1 MLKGEKK
8 KEKGKKKGERRGGGE
23 CGKGEKEL
31 L

>member
-8 KEKGKKKGERRGGGE
+8 GKGKKKGESRGGGD